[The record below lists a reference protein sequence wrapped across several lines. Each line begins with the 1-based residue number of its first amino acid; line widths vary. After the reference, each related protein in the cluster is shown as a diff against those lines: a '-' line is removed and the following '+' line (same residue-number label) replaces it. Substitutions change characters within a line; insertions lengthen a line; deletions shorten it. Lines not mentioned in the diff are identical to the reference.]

1 MKRYSYILFIGI
13 CLLPACSQETTT
25 PEKSVL
31 VSPELNKEYLYE
43 RFDFTEDD
51 FEDRLTGLSSS
62 ALNDP
67 EGFLETA
74 AQLLEWSSACLL
86 LVDKSHSLD
95 SGFQPEETVDL
106 ATYPEISRGR
116 DGLFLDRK
124 AAEEFVRLSKAA
136 EADGVTL
143 IVSSAYRSFDYQNG
157 LFRRF
162 AERDGEDAASRYSAR
177 AGMSQHQLGT
187 TIDLGDI
194 TNAFAQS
201 EAGVWMNEKA
211 GYYGWSLSYPQ
222 NLEELTGYTWESW
235 HWRWI
240 GVDAVKMQENYFD
253 GIQQNMLVFWN
264 KNAPVLTEALIH

>member
-1 MKRYSYILFIGI
+1 MKRYFCLLVIVI
-13 CLLPACSQETTT
+13 CLLPACSQEATVS
-25 PEKSVL
+25 EKSEL
-31 VSPELNKEYLYE
+31 ISPEVSIEYLHE

-51 FEDRLTGLSSS
+51 FENRLTGLSSS

-67 EGFLETA
+67 EGFLKMA
-74 AQLLEWSSACLL
+74 ALLLELNPACLL

-95 SGFQPEETVDL
+95 PGFRPEETVDL
-106 ATYPEISRGR
+106 ANYPEISRGR

-136 EADGVTL
+136 ETDGVTL

-187 TIDLGDI
+187 TVDLGDI

-201 EAGVWMNEKA
+201 EAGVWMIEKA
-211 GYYGWSLSYPQ
+211 GDYGWSLSYPQ

-240 GVDAVKMQENYFD
+240 GVDAVKMQEDYFD

-264 KNAPVLTEALIH
+264 RNAPVLIEALIH

>member
-1 MKRYSYILFIGI
+1 MAIVI
-13 CLLPACSQETTT
+13 CLLPACSQEATVS
-25 PEKSVL
+25 EKSEL
-31 VSPELNKEYLYE
+31 ISPKVSIEYLHE

-51 FEDRLTGLSSS
+51 FENRLTGLSSS

-67 EGFLETA
+67 EGFLKMA
-74 AQLLEWSSACLL
+74 VLLLELNPAGLL

-95 SGFQPEETVDL
+95 PGFRPEETVDL
-106 ATYPEISRGR
+106 ASYSEIFRGR

-124 AAEEFVRLSKAA
+124 AAEELVRLSKAA
-136 EADGVTL
+136 ETDGVTL
-143 IVSSAYRSFDYQNG
+143 IVSSAYRSFEYQNN

-162 AERDGEDAASRYSAR
+162 AEKDGEDAASRYSAR

-187 TIDLGDI
+187 TVDLGDI

-201 EAGVWMNEKA
+201 EAGFWMNDNA
-211 GYYGWSLSYPQ
+211 GKFGWSLSYPQ
-222 NLEELTGYTWESW
+222 NLEELTGYKWESW

>member
-1 MKRYSYILFIGI
+1 
-13 CLLPACSQETTT
+13 
-25 PEKSVL
+25 
-31 VSPELNKEYLYE
+31 
-43 RFDFTEDD
+43 
-51 FEDRLTGLSSS
+51 
-62 ALNDP
+62 
-67 EGFLETA
+67 
-74 AQLLEWSSACLL
+74 
-86 LVDKSHSLD
+86 
-95 SGFQPEETVDL
+95 
-106 ATYPEISRGR
+106 
-116 DGLFLDRK
+116 LFLDRK

-201 EAGVWMNEKA
+201 EAGIWMNEKA
-211 GYYGWSLSYPQ
+211 GDYGWSLSYPQ

-253 GIQQNMLVFWN
+253 GIQQNMLVFCN